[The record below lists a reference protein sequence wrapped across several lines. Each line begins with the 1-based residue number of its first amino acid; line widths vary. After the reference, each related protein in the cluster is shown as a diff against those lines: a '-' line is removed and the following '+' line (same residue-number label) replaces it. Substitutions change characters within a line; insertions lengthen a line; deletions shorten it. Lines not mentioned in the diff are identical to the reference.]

1 MVMWLS
7 TVLRVHA
14 VFDTFANSP
23 KQQNSY
29 IAEMN
34 ISHRDLTLLYLYTK

>member
-1 MVMWLS
+1 MAPCLS

-23 KQQNSY
+23 KKQNSY
-29 IAEMN
+29 IAEMI
-34 ISHRDLTLLYLYTK
+34 ISHGDLTLLYTK